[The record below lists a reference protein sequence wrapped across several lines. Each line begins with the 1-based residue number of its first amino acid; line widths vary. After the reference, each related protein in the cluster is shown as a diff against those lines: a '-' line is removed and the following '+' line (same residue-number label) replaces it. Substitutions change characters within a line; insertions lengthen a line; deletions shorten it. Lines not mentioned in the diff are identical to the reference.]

1 LKVYDNAARIQQ
13 KEFSALQE
21 RSVAMQQ
28 TIWATILALVL
39 YLASAISGG
48 SSSNKSNLPGS
59 APATPPAVSAPS
71 AGNNTS
77 TKVQYGTITHDSV
90 AVRTSPSTSSKAI
103 TTVSKGT
110 TLSIMGV
117 SGDWYN
123 VVLPSGTTGW
133 IAKWLVKAT
142 EMPSSTK
149 SGTMEVIGYYV
160 ESYAGDRLAMNSLT
174 AHSSTM
180 TTVMPFFY
188 AVDAKGNIS
197 GRHNNEP
204 LQYARSKGLKAIA
217 SVHNISDSSFSGN
230 VTHTLLSSATNRRQA
245 ITNIE
250 NLLKKHGYQGVNID
264 FESVWPSDRPY
275 LTQFF
280 RELAWALRPK
290 GYLVTAA
297 FPAKTADSRTDK
309 WSGAYDYAAIAPFL
323 DYAILMT
330 YDEHYKNGPAG
341 PVASLGW
348 VRKVLNYASGVMPK
362 NKIVMGLAGYG
373 YEWSGK
379 TGRALTFAQIES
391 RVKTYGIT
399 PRWSD
404 TYQVPYFTYKKN
416 GVSYTVWYENS
427 HSVAAKMRLVQEFGL
442 RGVALWRLGLEDS
455 LIWNKIK

>member
-1 LKVYDNAARIQQ
+1 
-13 KEFSALQE
+13 
-21 RSVAMQQ
+21 MQQ
-28 TIWATILALVL
+28 TIWGTILALVL
-39 YLASAISGG
+39 YLTSAISGG
-48 SSSNKSNLPGS
+48 ISSNKSNIPGS
-59 APATPPAVSAPS
+59 APVAPPAISAP
-71 AGNNTS
+71 AGNTA
-77 TKVQYGTITHDSV
+77 KVQYGIITHDSV
-90 AVRTSPSTSSKAI
+90 ALRSSPSTASKAI

-110 TLSIMGV
+110 ALSIMGV
-117 SGDWYN
+117 SGEWYN

-142 EMPSSTK
+142 DVPTNVK
-149 SGTMEVIGYYV
+149 SGKTEVIGYYV
-160 ESYAGDRLAMNSLT
+160 EGYAGDRLSMNSLT
-174 AHSSTM
+174 AHSNTL

-204 LQYARSKGLKAIA
+204 LEYARSKGLKVIA
-217 SVHNISDSSFSGN
+217 SVHNISNSNFSGS
-230 VTHTLLSSATNRRQA
+230 VTHTLLSSGTNRRNA

-250 NLLKKHGYQGVNID
+250 KLLKKHGYQGINID

-309 WSGAYDYAAIAPFL
+309 WSGAYDYAAITPYL
-323 DYAILMT
+323 DYVILMT
-330 YDEHYKNGPAG
+330 YDEHYKSGPAG
-341 PVASLGW
+341 PVASQGW
-348 VRKVLNYASGVMPK
+348 VRKVLQYATGVMPK

-379 TGRALTFAQIES
+379 TGRALTFAQVES
-391 RVKTYGIT
+391 RVKNYGVT

-404 TYQVPYFTYKKN
+404 SYQVPYFSYKKK
-416 GVSYTVWYENS
+416 GVPYTVWYENS
-427 HSVAAKMRLVQEFGL
+427 HSVAAKMRLTQEFDL
-442 RGVALWRLGLEDS
+442 RGVALWRLGLEDP
-455 LIWNKIK
+455 LVWPKIQTGLK